1 MKSQKEI
8 EESFHAGQTRILEM
22 VASDAP
28 LPEILKSVVLLME
41 AQADGMLCS
50 ILLLSADGIH
60 IRHGAAPGL
69 PDEYA
74 ARTSPVPPVA
84 RITAVLRC
92 FIRASVPSIVEFV
105 RQIIASPGNPA
116 LIAASRM
123 TRAVSA
129 IHPAADGC
137 GERTS
142 PDTEGRPERADRG
155 QRRG

>member
-50 ILLLSADGIH
+50 ILLLGADGIH

-69 PDEYA
+69 PDE
-74 ARTSPVPPVA
+74 
-84 RITAVLRC
+84 
-92 FIRASVPSIVEFV
+92 V
-105 RQIIASPGNPA
+105 RQSSKWRSDRSAHRLLWDGD
-116 LIAASRM
+116 
-123 TRAVSA
+123 VSA
-129 IHPAADGC
+129 
-137 GERTS
+137 
-142 PDTEGRPERADRG
+142 
-155 QRRG
+155 